1 MAEAKGYL
9 SLCRAELCL
18 EFLHANSTTHDFL
31 FGAIAELI
39 DNSRDAGATRLDI
52 LTVDND
58 NLQGGFMLCFLDDG
72 CGMTPWEATDLIYFG
87 RSSKRFNP
95 TMIGRYGNGLKSG
108 SMRLGKDFIL
118 FTKKE
123 NTMTCLLFSQTFCE
137 MESLNEV
144 IVPIPSWSSQ
154 TRNPMADDAEKFAT
168 QLSIIYKYSPFK
180 NEAELMKQFDAIY
193 GETGTLLV
201 IYNLKLTITGETELD
216 IQTDEE
222 DVLITG
228 ATENLPEQWSL
239 RAYTAILYFDPR
251 MRIFIQAK
259 KVETKRLPYCFY
271 RPRMYPYMSSTFK
284 QVSVDEL
291 EKTKMEV
298 KAAEEAV
305 KEAKCTL
312 KYSQDS
318 LFQEDSELKL
328 QHAQANEKRMRE
340 KLEDK
345 LRNLKRPKKL
355 YLIFGINIQ
364 NRSQDGMLI
373 YSNNRLIRLFEKVG
387 PQKDVESYFG
397 AGAVGIVDVPLD
409 VMEPTHNKQAFAN
422 VKEYNHLLKAMGN
435 CLVQYWKDMGISQK
449 GESLFWTDFGYLSDN
464 WCERPSNIIQYK
476 RRRAVEIPEIVQCD
490 ICLKWRLLS
499 HDTDT
504 NYEGHHDIWN
514 CANSPNPLEKTCDVP
529 EHLPS
534 IPMGTFNPTQSLDD
548 KQQLLVESIQERK
561 RKMERLQSQKLHLIQ
576 PHTFVH
582 CPSSAKSSKDIV
594 YRKKTSNK
602 DSSPACRHLIKSRTK
617 AEHSQHKTHQRSSPA
632 KQKTPSE
639 RRQQPCQKEKR
650 FLSVLEDTEDY
661 SLPKVVPSEI
671 QDEQFYHEVPEVI
684 KTETDSDPEII
695 SIIIS
700 DSEAED
706 LPKNEDGND
715 FSFMQKE
722 EQEQSDEKED
732 YLLSSASCSY
742 FEKTFAK
749 RDLESWSIGAS
760 HGNKEH
766 VPDAVQES
774 DAGTSNTQKD
784 SKSIPTMEMIGT
796 LTSHIKEI
804 LLYFLPE
811 SINSKERIISMS
823 SEDIMYMFKL
833 KTPLEKNKTVNLY
846 IDEYLLQYEQQLL
859 KKIQGVKQHG
869 LEALH
874 ATEREIS
881 LCEVQIK
888 AEEDKLEA
896 LRRKVAQLLFKI
908 YPHHIINKLEDI
920 DSFLEKILNSENLCA
935 FDSENANTTE
945 TNTAVLP
952 LPDENTEKT
961 SNSP

>member
-582 CPSSAKSSKDIV
+582 CPSSAKSSKDI
-594 YRKKTSNK
+594 
-602 DSSPACRHLIKSRTK
+602 
-617 AEHSQHKTHQRSSPA
+617 
-632 KQKTPSE
+632 
-639 RRQQPCQKEKR
+639 
-650 FLSVLEDTEDY
+650 
-661 SLPKVVPSEI
+661 
-671 QDEQFYHEVPEVI
+671 
-684 KTETDSDPEII
+684 
-695 SIIIS
+695 IIS

>member
-271 RPRMYPYMSSTFK
+271 RPS
-284 QVSVDEL
+284 
-291 EKTKMEV
+291 
-298 KAAEEAV
+298 
-305 KEAKCTL
+305 
-312 KYSQDS
+312 
-318 LFQEDSELKL
+318 
-328 QHAQANEKRMRE
+328 
-340 KLEDK
+340 
-345 LRNLKRPKKL
+345 
-355 YLIFGINIQ
+355 
-364 NRSQDGMLI
+364 
-373 YSNNRLIRLFEKVG
+373 
-387 PQKDVESYFG
+387 FG

-582 CPSSAKSSKDIV
+582 CPSSAKSSKDKIV

>member
-95 TMIGRYGNGLKSG
+95 TMIGHYGNGLKSG

-561 RKMERLQSQKLHLIQ
+561 RKMERLQSQ
-576 PHTFVH
+576 
-582 CPSSAKSSKDIV
+582 
-594 YRKKTSNK
+594 
-602 DSSPACRHLIKSRTK
+602 
-617 AEHSQHKTHQRSSPA
+617 
-632 KQKTPSE
+632 
-639 RRQQPCQKEKR
+639 
-650 FLSVLEDTEDY
+650 
-661 SLPKVVPSEI
+661 
-671 QDEQFYHEVPEVI
+671 
-684 KTETDSDPEII
+684 
-695 SIIIS
+695 IIIS

-715 FSFMQKE
+715 FSFMQK

>member
-1 MAEAKGYL
+1 MAEAKPYS

-72 CGMTPWEATDLIYFG
+72 CGMTPREATDLVYFG
-87 RSSKRFNP
+87 RSSKRSNP

-108 SMRLGKDFIL
+108 SMRIGKDFIL

-137 MESLNEV
+137 MEGLNEV
-144 IVPIPSWSSQ
+144 VVPIPSWSSH
-154 TRNPMADDAEKFAT
+154 TRNPVADDSEKFAT

-201 IYNLKLTITGETELD
+201 IYNLKLTVSGETELD
-216 IQTDEE
+216 IRTDEE
-222 DVLITG
+222 DMLITG
-228 ATENLPEQWSL
+228 AIENLPEQWSL
-239 RAYTAILYFDPR
+239 RAYTAMLYFVPR

-305 KEAKCTL
+305 KEAKCTV

-318 LFQEDSELKL
+318 LFHEDSELKL
-328 QHAQANEKRMRE
+328 QHAQENEKRMRE

-345 LRNLKRPKKL
+345 RRNLRRPKKL
-355 YLIFGINIQ
+355 FLIFGINIQ

-387 PQKDVESYFG
+387 PQKNIESYLG
-397 AGAVGIVDVPLD
+397 AGAVGIVDVPID

-435 CLVQYWKDMGISQK
+435 YLVQYWKDMGISQK
-449 GESLFWTDFGYLSDN
+449 GETLFWADFGYLSDM

-490 ICLKWRLLS
+490 ICLKWRLIS

-504 NYEGHHDIWN
+504 SHEGQHDIWN
-514 CANSPNPLEKTCDVP
+514 CAKSPNPLEKTCDVP
-529 EHLPS
+529 EHLPP
-534 IPMGTFNPTQSLDD
+534 IPLGTFSPTQTWDD
-548 KQQLLVESIQERK
+548 KQKLLVESIQERK
-561 RKMERLQSQKLHLIQ
+561 RKLERLQSQKLHFIQ
-576 PHTFVH
+576 PHTVPH
-582 CPSSAKSSKDIV
+582 CTAAAKSPKDIM

-602 DSSPACRHLIKSRTK
+602 ASSPACRRLIKSRTK
-617 AEHSQHKTHQRSSPA
+617 AEHSQHTTHQKPSPA
-632 KQKTPSE
+632 KQKIPSE
-639 RRQQPCQKEKR
+639 RRKQPCQKEKY

-684 KTETDSDPEII
+684 KMETDSDPEIFT
-695 SIIIS
+695 IIIS
-700 DSEAED
+700 DSETED
-706 LPKNEDGND
+706 LPKYEDSND
-715 FSFMQKE
+715 FSFIQKE
-722 EQEQSDEKED
+722 EQEQSDEKEEN
-732 YLLSSASCSY
+732 LGSASSC
-742 FEKTFAK
+742 FETAFSE
-749 RDLESWSIGAS
+749 RELESWSIGAS
-760 HGNKEH
+760 QDSKEH
-766 VPDAVQES
+766 IEDAVQEPI
-774 DAGTSNTQKD
+774 AGTSKTQED
-784 SKSIPTMEMIGT
+784 SESIPNTEKIET

-811 SINSKERIISMS
+811 SINSKEHIISMS
-823 SEDIMYMFKL
+823 TEDILYMFKL
-833 KTPLEKNKTVNLY
+833 KTPLENKTVSLY

-859 KKIQGVKQHG
+859 RKIQVIKQHS
-869 LEALH
+869 LEAIR
-874 ATEREIS
+874 ATEKEIS
-881 LCEVQIK
+881 LCELQKK
-888 AEEDKLEA
+888 AEEDKLED

-908 YPHHIINKLEDI
+908 CPHHIINKPEDI
-920 DSFLEKILNSENLCA
+920 DSFLEKILNSEHLCA
-935 FDSENANTTE
+935 SDTEKANTTE
-945 TNTAVLP
+945 TNIAVLP
-952 LPDENTEKT
+952 EENTEKT
-961 SNSP
+961 YNSP